1 MNSGAVLRN
10 TAWVRFCVAA
20 LPRAPASAGDA
31 AARASSGWP
40 EAAASSAWRGSIMP
54 SSGQRRRASRAS
66 FSIRISW

>member
-1 MNSGAVLRN
+1 M
-10 TAWVRFCVAA
+10 AA

-40 EAAASSAWRGSIMP
+40 GWAEAAASSAWRGSIMP